1 MPAQFEEAFEKA
13 RAKEVD
19 LYFQEVSLMRQL
31 VRERQNPLELL
42 RDHHPLG
49 SEAVMQFEQ

>member
-1 MPAQFEEAFEKA
+1 MPGQFEDAFEKA

-31 VRERQNPLELL
+31 IRERQNPLELL
-42 RDHHPLG
+42 REMMAL
-49 SEAVMQFEQ
+49 